1 MDELTD
7 AQGRAYN
14 LAHEIILAATNGD
27 EAGAEALSKV
37 FAIEIET
44 ILSTARRLSQGIS

>member
-1 MDELTD
+1 MSEIAD
-7 AQGRAYN
+7 AQDRAYN
-14 LAHEIILAATNGD
+14 LAHEIILAATNED

-44 ILSTARRLSQGIS
+44 ILSMARQSSQDIS